1 MVFLTL
7 FLLLLVLAAAALLG
21 LWSLHRWLKRRG
33 WVRTAWLLPAA
44 LLLALSYPVYT
55 AFYPTDSF
63 YEQEF
68 ARITGR
74 PCPTSATIERKAAS
88 YPDQHGDYAACV
100 RLTVSPADYQ
110 RLLGQLRQDT
120 AFQALG
126 GNFQRHFIG
135 SSTFDHVAPG
145 LNEARSYR
153 QAFFR
158 SWRAFMFIGFLPD
171 GRTLIVY
178 RSSS

>member
-1 MVFLTL
+1 MIFLAL
-7 FLLLLVLAAAALLG
+7 FLLLLALAAALLVP
-21 LWSLHRWLKRRG
+21 WFLHRWLKRRG
-33 WVRTAWLLPAA
+33 WARTAWLLPAA

-55 AFYPTDSF
+55 AIYPTDSF

-68 ARITGR
+68 ERITGR
-74 PCPTSATIERKAAS
+74 PFPASATIERKDAS
-88 YPDQHGDYAACV
+88 YPDQHGDYAACA

-110 RLLGQLRQDT
+110 RLLGHLRQDT

-126 GNFQRHFIG
+126 SNFRRRFIG
-135 SSTFDHVAPG
+135 SSTFDHVAPDLG
-145 LNEARSYR
+145 EASAYQ

-158 SWRAFMFIGFLPD
+158 AGRAFMFIGFLPD